1 MGSRGEGML
10 KTARMQK
17 FRTVVSQRAR
27 DVTVARLHEEGVVQL
42 KEISELEVTRK
53 ALGEEVYEISSL
65 LAKFKEIQEFLKAR
79 QYGRP
84 VRVKELTYERILKD
98 TKKLLSKLEPKLN
111 ILRAKNRDLNE
122 KKQELLAQKEIIE
135 NFREI
140 KFPLKYLRSTGE
152 IYVVVG
158 RIAEERVL
166 EFSRSARDALAQR
179 VFIASVGKGKT
190 RIVAVACRA
199 QDQLKLSPLLYRYEV
214 GILELPPMAEMPK
227 KALKSI
233 EKKLAEIEEQMASVN
248 QKVKKLGKAKGR
260 EINCLTELLEIQKE
274 RLECSVI
281 FGYTDATVLIEG
293 WVPTKK
299 IGKLEAILNKTTKR
313 RYIFRAYDPQ
323 PPEVE
328 KVPIEFENPKVVKDF
343 EFITEMYGSPRYDEV
358 DPTPFLS
365 ITFAIFFAICLSD
378 AGYGLVLGLFMAS
391 GLSFAKSFPRDLRRM
406 MIVCAIFAVA
416 IGALLGGWF
425 GVGRWVPSL
434 GPLWVDPIENPIPIL
449 KLAVFIGILHIIF
462 AFGAVA
468 ALKDLFRK
476 DWKNLI
482 LNHIPKG
489 LMVVGFFG
497 LSFCALGIGLREF
510 GIDFAFPK
518 MELFAAFNP
527 FAPAAAMVV
536 AFRIMLY
543 VGLGVGMAGAV
554 LMARGVRE
562 KFSGPINVVYSIT
575 GFVADAA
582 SYSRLMALGIAT
594 GIIAFAI
601 NYIIEWL
608 YGALSPKLSA
618 ISVVLVVPLLIGLGI
633 VLVIGHCFN
642 IFINALGAFI
652 HTMRLHYVE
661 FFGKFYEGG
670 GEKFVP
676 FKAKRMFTKV

>member
-1 MGSRGEGML
+1 
-10 KTARMQK
+10 MQK

-27 DVTVARLHEEGVVQL
+27 DMTVARLHEEGVVQL
-42 KEISELEVTRK
+42 KEVSELEVTRK
-53 ALGEEVYEISSL
+53 ALGEEIYEISSL

-79 QYGRP
+79 RYGKP

-98 TKKLLSKLEPKLN
+98 ARKLLSKLEPKLN
-111 ILRAKNRDLNE
+111 ILRAKNRELNE
-122 KKQELLAQKEIIE
+122 KKQELLAQKEVLE

-140 KFPLKYLRSTGE
+140 KFPLKYLRSTDE
-152 IYVVVG
+152 TYVVVG

-166 EFSRSARDALAQR
+166 EFSRSARDVLAHR
-179 VFIASVGKGKT
+179 VFIASVRKGKT
-190 RIVAVACRA
+190 RIVVVACRA

-214 GILELPPMAEMPK
+214 GILELPPMVEVPE
-227 KALKSI
+227 KALKLI
-233 EKKLAEIEEQMASVN
+233 EKKLAETEGQVAGVN
-248 QKVKKLGKAKGR
+248 RKVKKLAKAKAQ

-274 RLECSVI
+274 RLECGAI

-343 EFITEMYGSPRYDEV
+343 EFITEMYGSPKYDEV

-365 ITFAIFFAICLSD
+365 ITFALFFAICLSD

-391 GLSFAKSFPRDLRRM
+391 GLWFAKSFPRDLRRM
-406 MIVCAIFAVA
+406 MIVCAIFTVV

-425 GVGRWVPSL
+425 GVGRWIHSL

-449 KLAVFIGILHIIF
+449 KLAVFIGILHIIL

-468 ALKDLFRK
+468 ALKDVFRK

-482 LNHIPKG
+482 LSHIPKV
-489 LMVVGFFG
+489 LVVVGFFG

-527 FAPAAAMVV
+527 FAPATAMVV

-554 LMARGVRE
+554 LMARGLRE
-562 KFSGPINVVYSIT
+562 KLSGPINVVYGIT
-575 GFVADAA
+575 GLVADAA

-601 NYIIEWL
+601 NYIIGWL
-608 YGALSPKLSA
+608 YGSLSSA
-618 ISVVLVVPLLIGLGI
+618 IPVVLVVPLLA
-633 VLVIGHCFN
+633 VLAVVGHCFN
-642 IFINALGAFI
+642 IFINTLGAFI

-670 GEKFVP
+670 GEKFAP